1 MLRTL
6 TATLVA
12 DGSSDRALKPILE
25 LLFNEHCPV
34 PYRIHFAQALSTGA
48 GLAIRLARAINDFP
62 CELLLV
68 HRDAEGAEPHQR
80 EQEIQSAL
88 ASLPLLPAAVCV
100 VPVRMTEAW
109 LLMDERAIR
118 AAVGNPNGA
127 ESLQLPAKNRVEKID
142 AKDALMKA
150 IQAASGLGQ
159 RRLRRFAPDHFRH
172 RVAELLDDLRLLR
185 GLPSFCKLETTLAE
199 QLQQNA

>member
-1 MLRTL
+1 MIRTF

-25 LLFNEHCPV
+25 LLFNKHCPV
-34 PYRIHFAQALSTGA
+34 PFRIHFAQGFSTSA
-48 GLAIRLARAINDFP
+48 SLAVRVQQAIYDFP

-68 HRDAEGAEPHQR
+68 HRDAEGVEPNQR
-80 EQEIQSAL
+80 EHEIQSAL
-88 ASLPLLPAAVCV
+88 ASLEDVPTAVCV

-118 AAVGNPNGA
+118 AAVGNPNGT
-127 ESLQLPAKNRVEKID
+127 ESLQLPPKNRVEKVD

-172 RVAELLDDLRLLR
+172 RVAELLR

-199 QLQQNA
+199 QLQQSA

>member
-1 MLRTL
+1 MIQTL

-25 LLFNEHCPV
+25 LLFNEHCAV
-34 PYRIHFAQALSTGA
+34 PYRINFAQGLTTGA
-48 GLAIRLARAINDFP
+48 GLGDRLQKAIYDFP

-68 HRDAEGAEPHQR
+68 HRDAEGAEANQR
-80 EQEIQSAL
+80 EVEIHSAL
-88 ASLPLLPAAVCV
+88 ANLVFVPAAVCV

-127 ESLQLPAKNRVEKID
+127 EDLHLPQKNRVEKID

-150 IQAASGLGQ
+150 IQAASGLGH
-159 RRLRRFAPDHFRH
+159 RRLRRFAPDQFRH
-172 RVAELLDDLRLLR
+172 RVAELMDDLRLLR
-185 GLPSFCKLETTLAE
+185 GLPSFCKLETTLAQ
-199 QLQQNA
+199 QLRQIA